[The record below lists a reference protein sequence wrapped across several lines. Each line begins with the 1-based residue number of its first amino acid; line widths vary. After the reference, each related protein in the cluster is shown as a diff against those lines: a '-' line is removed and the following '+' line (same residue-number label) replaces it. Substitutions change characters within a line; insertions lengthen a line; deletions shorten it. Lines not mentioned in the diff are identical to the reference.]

1 MAAWI
6 TAATT
11 ARQPGVIVDVGA
23 DRRLTDAPMAGPNP
37 AVLGL
42 AEEVSRLRG
51 RLAQT
56 PVPQETVRNPFS
68 LVPIALPGVTGVTG
82 VTGVP
87 ALERL
92 LEARIVDVPVGQP
105 ALEVV
110 LIGLAVD
117 GDGVTAILT
126 VPTGEVLLVS
136 VGDAVP
142 GGYRVEGVDP
152 TSITLSDADGVSH
165 RLALP

>member
-68 LVPIALPGVTGVTG
+68 LVPIALPGVTGVP
-82 VTGVP
+82 VP
-87 ALERL
+87 ERL

-110 LIGLAVD
+110 LVGLAVD